1 MAMAKA
7 PTNSAEAQ
15 RDEVPPLDDDIEPA
29 EQAEARDDADDSAGQ
44 DAEPVE
50 KAESPRE
57 AAVRRYRE
65 LRAQREAA
73 ASGDTSEDADD
84 SDEQDDPEPAP
95 ARAQPQKVEPES
107 ADEPEFEVK
116 VHGQTKKLKAS
127 ELVAKAQ
134 IALASENILDEVK
147 SLKRDMEARA
157 QRGRS
162 SDPADQQDEDDGL
175 NAQEDDRSPKEPAK
189 ANQRKPVLDAEK
201 LEDIV
206 ERIQIGD
213 KAEGRA
219 ALSELIDAI
228 SGSAP
233 ENSTMKPEEIGRVVT
248 EQIARARFK
257 SEIEEATGKFRQEYA
272 GVVSDPDVLDASL
285 RRLSAELRQ
294 DVAAFH
300 QYLSAAGMA
309 PGNIDNLSTDQLLEF
324 HQQARIAG
332 YKTRGYS
339 QILDKVGKE
348 VSQKFGAILPSRE
361 TSPTNRSQQP
371 TPSASLNERVDRKR
385 SAPVQPRTA
394 GVRASDSQPKPK
406 SRADVIA
413 EMRRSRGYA

>member
-29 EQAEARDDADDSAGQ
+29 EQAAARDDADDGADQ

-73 ASGDTSEDADD
+73 ASGDTSEDDGASDG
-84 SDEQDDPEPAP
+84 DEQDDPEPAP

-233 ENSTMKPEEIGRVVT
+233 ENSAMKPEEIGRVVT

-285 RRLSAELRQ
+285 RRLGAELRQ
-294 DVAAFH
+294 D
-300 QYLSAAGMA
+300 LTAAGMA
-309 PGNIDNLSTDQLLEF
+309 PEKIDKLSTDQLLEF
-324 HQQARIAG
+324 HQQARMAG
-332 YKTRGYS
+332 HKTRGYS